1 MTDAESLAWNF
12 IPGLCHLKELIAN
25 RIQMNTIKH
34 AIEIEMTAEF
44 AQWLHGLADR
54 PTRVRLLRRLERAS
68 QGLLGDVRP
77 VGGPVFEMR
86 EFFGPGLRLYYI
98 HKGKRVLFFLC
109 GGNKGSQSAD
119 IAKARLMAEK
129 LLLEM
134 NHE

>member
-1 MTDAESLAWNF
+1 
-12 IPGLCHLKELIAN
+12 
-25 RIQMNTIKH
+25 MNTIKH
-34 AIEIEMTAEF
+34 IIEIEMTAEF

-68 QGLLGDVRP
+68 HGLLGDVRP

-86 EFFGPGLRLYYI
+86 EFFGPGWRLYYI
-98 HKGKRVLFFLC
+98 HKRKQVLFFLC
-109 GGNKGSQSAD
+109 GGNKSSQSAD